1 MDDLIVIILTLIVA
15 VVGTIGQI
23 KKKKQP
29 QPESGTEEQNS
40 SDNFWDVL
48 EDFGDKP
55 SNPKPGETEYEP
67 ETIEEK
73 PIVNQQYT
81 FKAENE
87 GKDSVLKKTS
97 SIKNGIKQNLE
108 EEKKENISNT
118 FSLRKAVIYSEILN
132 RKYT

>member
-15 VVGTIGQI
+15 VVGAIGQI
-23 KKKKQP
+23 KKKKQQQTDP
-29 QPESGTEEQNS
+29 GTEEQNS

-48 EDFGDKP
+48 EDFGVQTTKP
-55 SNPKPGETEYEP
+55 EPKEPEYEP
-67 ETIEEK
+67 ATIEEK
-73 PIVNQQYT
+73 PVKKRQYT
-81 FKAENE
+81 FNAENE
-87 GKDSVLKKTS
+87 GKDSVFKKTS
-97 SIKNGIKQNLE
+97 SIKNEIKQNLE